1 MDRHR
6 PKLCSVTVTENVR
19 LGLRRL
25 NFARPHTKLG
35 GMLEDLAIV
44 TDAQSRRSAS
54 WDRTGGNIDCLTA
67 FAPGETAALLET
79 AGPGKV
85 THIWITMME
94 FPCHATPL
102 RDIVLRMYWDG
113 AVVPSVEVPI
123 GDFFGEGHALPPPFY
138 DKRRYT
144 VVSVPVVVGTNERA
158 FNCYWP
164 MPFHRSARIEIFNAG
179 EHSLKQFYYHVD
191 YELGPQPEGT
201 ALFHAEFRQAMNL
214 TGQVTSD
221 DYVNLEGK
229 DNYVLFETEG
239 RGHYAGCFLYVDTEP
254 GGWWGEGDDMIFI
267 DHDTLPTITGT
278 GSEDYF
284 NNAWTFHHA
293 FTFPW
298 YGCPLLAPRADGGVY
313 TNLYRFHGPDPV
325 RFQSHIRVTIERW
338 WETCKTNN
346 LSSVA
351 FWYQTEP
358 AAAREPLPVGAANH
372 PVLRQLQR
380 DEYRHPAGAGVDV
393 VALEVSLRSAGIETR
408 VIAVLGP
415 EFLGEGAISVRSDGQ
430 TVPLLIPVAED
441 GLHRVELKPVYGLI
455 EGEAQYRVAGGEWI
469 SVASRKF
476 RRECDGPAI
485 LLGEVRAQDGAIDL
499 EVRGPGAVPV
509 HEVRVK
515 RID

>member
-1 MDRHR
+1 
-6 PKLCSVTVTENVR
+6 
-19 LGLRRL
+19 
-25 NFARPHTKLG
+25 
-35 GMLEDLAIV
+35 MLENLSLV
-44 TDAQSRRSAS
+44 TDAQSRRAAS
-54 WDRTGGNIDCLTA
+54 WDRTGGNVDCLTA
-67 FAPGETAALLET
+67 FAPGETAVLLET
-79 AGPGKV
+79 SGPGKV

-144 VVSVPVVVGTNERA
+144 VVSAPVVVGTNERA

-179 EHSLKQFYYHVD
+179 EHSIKQFYYHVD
-191 YELGPQPEGT
+191 YELGPQPPESG
-201 ALFHAEFRQAMNL
+201 LFHAEFRQAMNL
-214 TGQVTSD
+214 AGQVTDD
-221 DYVNLEGK
+221 DYVNLDGK

-267 DHDTLPTITGT
+267 DHDPMPTITGT

-298 YGCPLLAPRADGGVY
+298 YGCPLLASRADGGVF
-313 TNLYRFHGPDPV
+313 TNLYRFHGPDPI

-338 WETCKTNN
+338 WETHKTNN
-346 LSSVA
+346 FSSVA
-351 FWYQTEP
+351 FWYQLEP
-358 AAAREPLPVGAANH
+358 VTQRTPLPLGAANY
-372 PVLRQLQR
+372 PIKRELQR
-380 DEYRHPAGAGVDV
+380 DDYRKPAGRGLDV
-393 VALEVSLRSAGIETR
+393 VALEAPLRAAGIPMR
-408 VIAVLGP
+408 VLAVLGQ
-415 EFLGEGAISVRSDGQ
+415 EFLGEGAIAIRCDGQ
-430 TVPLLIPVAED
+430 TVPLLLPVPTD
-441 GLHRVELKPVYGLI
+441 GLYRVELKPVYGLI
-455 EGEAQYRVAGGEWI
+455 EGEARYRLAGGGWI
-469 SVASRKF
+469 VIAGRKF
-476 RRECDGPAI
+476 RRECDGPAVV
-485 LLGEVRAQDGAIDL
+485 LGEVHSTNKTIDL
-499 EVRGPGAVPV
+499 EVEGPGEVTI
-509 HEVRVK
+509 HEIHIK